1 MGKQRGE
8 TIRRRHKGQHLQW
21 SQRLIIERMRLEG
34 ATTRAIAK
42 VIGCSHV
49 CIARE
54 LKRGR
59 YIHTNSDLTT
69 EERYSPEQA
78 EHRYRANLAAK
89 GPQVK
94 LGNDH
99 EYAKALENLIV
110 KSVTRPLPR
119 LPRSETGKI
128 FFGPRSVH
136 GHCTITSPMVSLR
149 VKRKICH

>member
-1 MGKQRGE
+1 MWGVYIMGKQKGE

-21 SQRLIIERMRLEG
+21 SQRLIIERMRLQG
-34 ATTRAIAK
+34 ATTRKIAE

-110 KSVTRPLPR
+110 K
-119 LPRSETGKI
+119 
-128 FFGPRSVH
+128 
-136 GHCTITSPMVSLR
+136 
-149 VKRKICH
+149 KRYA